1 MCVSL
6 IIVCFQIIIYRLMDD
21 LSIIL
26 YFSMLTTV
34 CFFLSPANVLI
45 LLCLLYMLQ
54 THTMLLLLLL

>member
-34 CFFLSPANVLI
+34 CFSLSPANVLI